1 LKRFNDKDWKEIDTI
16 IETALTE
23 DIGSGDITTEAI
35 FNEYQST
42 SAVIIAKEDG
52 ILAGIDVAERVFK
65 RVDLDVNFKMLVSD
79 GENICRGV
87 NVVRING
94 DVRSILKAERTALNF
109 LGRMS
114 GIATLTYE
122 FAKRIKGTEVKILD
136 TRKTAPGLRILEK
149 YAVNAGGGYSHRMG
163 LYDMFLIKDNHIKA
177 AGGLDKAI
185 KRVIEFRKG
194 KRKNFKIEA
203 EAENIEQVKTAL
215 SEGVDRIM
223 LDNMNLRMIKKAV
236 EIAKG
241 KIEIEVSGNVN
252 LNNVSEIALLGV
264 DYISIGSITHSAK
277 IVDFSLSII

>member
-1 LKRFNDKDWKEIDTI
+1 LKRFNDKDWKEIDKI
-16 IETALTE
+16 IDTALTE

-35 FNEYQST
+35 FNKYKST

-65 RVDLDVNFKMLVSD
+65 KVDPDVNFKILVSD
-79 GENICRGV
+79 SENICRGL
-87 NVVRING
+87 NIVRING

-114 GIATLTYE
+114 GIATLSYE
-122 FAKRIKGTEVKILD
+122 FVKRIKGTKAKILD
-136 TRKTAPGLRILEK
+136 TRKTAPVLRILEK

-177 AGGLDKAI
+177 AGGLEKAI
-185 KRVIEFRKG
+185 KRVIEFRKE

-203 EAENIEQVKTAL
+203 EAENIEQVRTAL

-236 EIAKG
+236 EITKG
-241 KIEIEVSGNVN
+241 KVEIEVSGNVN
-252 LNNVSEIALLGV
+252 LNNVSPIASSGV

-277 IVDFSLSII
+277 IIDFSLAIV

>member
-1 LKRFNDKDWKEIDTI
+1 MKRFNDKDWKEIDKI
-16 IETALTE
+16 IDTALTE

-35 FNEYQST
+35 FNKYKST

-52 ILAGIDVAERVFK
+52 ILAGIDVAERVFNK
-65 RVDLDVNFKMLVSD
+65 VDPDVNFKILVPDS
-79 GENICRGV
+79 ENICRGLH
-87 NVVRING
+87 VVRING

-122 FAKRIKGTEVKILD
+122 FVKRIKGTKAKILD
-136 TRKTAPGLRILEK
+136 TRKTSPVLRILEK

-163 LYDMFLIKDNHIKA
+163 LYDMFLIKDNHIEA

-185 KRVIEFRKG
+185 KRVIEFRKE

-203 EAENIEQVKTAL
+203 EAENIEQVGTAL

-223 LDNMNLRMIKKAV
+223 LDNMNLRMVKKAV

-252 LNNVSEIALLGV
+252 LNNVSEIASSGV

-277 IVDFSLSII
+277 IIDFSLAII

>member
-1 LKRFNDKDWKEIDTI
+1 LKRFNDKDWKEIDKI
-16 IETALTE
+16 IDTSLTE

-35 FNEYQST
+35 FNKYKST

-65 RVDLDVNFKMLVSD
+65 KVDPDVNFKILVSD
-79 GENICRGV
+79 GENICRGL
-87 NVVRING
+87 NVARING
-94 DVRSILKAERTALNF
+94 DVRTILKAERTALNF

-122 FAKRIKGTEVKILD
+122 FVKRIKGTKAKILD
-136 TRKTAPGLRILEK
+136 TRKTSPVLRILEK

-185 KRVIEFRKG
+185 KRVIEFRKE

-203 EAENIEQVKTAL
+203 EAENIEHVRTAL

-223 LDNMNLRMIKKAV
+223 LDNMNLRMVKKAV

-241 KIEIEVSGNVN
+241 KVEIEVSGNVN
-252 LNNVSEIALLGV
+252 LKNVSPIASSGV

-277 IVDFSLSII
+277 IIDFSLAIA

>member
-1 LKRFNDKDWKEIDTI
+1 MKRFNDKDWKEIDKI
-16 IETALTE
+16 IDTSLTE

-35 FNEYQST
+35 FNKYKST

-65 RVDLDVNFKMLVSD
+65 KVDPDVNFKILVSD
-79 GENICRGV
+79 GENICRGL
-87 NVVRING
+87 NVARIKG

-122 FAKRIKGTEVKILD
+122 FVKRIKGTKAKILD
-136 TRKTAPGLRILEK
+136 TRKTSPVLRILEK

-185 KRVIEFRKG
+185 KRVIEFRKE

-203 EAENIEQVKTAL
+203 EAENIEHVRTAL

-223 LDNMNLRMIKKAV
+223 LDNMNLRMVKKAV

-241 KIEIEVSGNVN
+241 KVEIEVSGNVN
-252 LNNVSEIALLGV
+252 LKNVSPIASSGV

-277 IVDFSLSII
+277 IIDFSLAIV

>member
-1 LKRFNDKDWKEIDTI
+1 MKRFNDKDWKEIDKI
-16 IETALTE
+16 IDTALTE

-35 FNEYQST
+35 FNKYKST

-52 ILAGIDVAERVFK
+52 ILAGIDIAERVFNK
-65 RVDLDVNFKMLVSD
+65 VDPDVNFKILVPDS
-79 GENICRGV
+79 ENICRGL

-122 FAKRIKGTEVKILD
+122 FVKRIEGTKVKILD
-136 TRKTAPGLRILEK
+136 TRKTAPALRILEK

-185 KRVIEFRKG
+185 KRVIEFRKE

-203 EAENIEQVKTAL
+203 EAENIEQFRTAL

-223 LDNMNLRMIKKAV
+223 LDNMNLRMVKKAV

-252 LNNVSEIALLGV
+252 LNNVSEIASLGV

-277 IVDFSLSII
+277 IIDFSLAII

>member
-1 LKRFNDKDWKEIDTI
+1 LKRFNDKDWKEIDKI
-16 IETALTE
+16 IDTSLTE

-35 FNEYQST
+35 FNKYKST

-65 RVDLDVNFKMLVSD
+65 KVDPDVNFKILVSD
-79 GENICRGV
+79 GENICRGL
-87 NVVRING
+87 NVARIKG

-122 FAKRIKGTEVKILD
+122 FVKRIKGTKAKILD
-136 TRKTAPGLRILEK
+136 TRKTSPVLRILEK

-185 KRVIEFRKG
+185 KRVIEFRKE

-203 EAENIEQVKTAL
+203 EAENIEHVRTAL

-223 LDNMNLRMIKKAV
+223 LDNMNLRMVKKAV

-241 KIEIEVSGNVN
+241 KVEIEVSGNVN
-252 LNNVSEIALLGV
+252 LKNVSPIASSGV

-277 IVDFSLSII
+277 IIDFSLAIV

>member
-1 LKRFNDKDWKEIDTI
+1 MKRFNDKDWKEIDKI
-16 IETALTE
+16 IDTALTE

-35 FNEYQST
+35 FNKYKST

-65 RVDLDVNFKMLVSD
+65 KVDPDVNFKILVSD
-79 GENICRGV
+79 SENICRGL
-87 NVVRING
+87 NIVRING

-114 GIATLTYE
+114 GIATLSYE
-122 FAKRIKGTEVKILD
+122 FVKRIKGTKAKILD
-136 TRKTAPGLRILEK
+136 TRKTAPVLRILEK

-177 AGGLDKAI
+177 AGGLEKAI
-185 KRVIEFRKG
+185 KRVIEFRKE

-203 EAENIEQVKTAL
+203 EAENIEQVRTAL

-236 EIAKG
+236 EITKG
-241 KIEIEVSGNVN
+241 KVEIEVSGNVN
-252 LNNVSEIALLGV
+252 LNNVSPIASLGV

-277 IVDFSLSII
+277 IIDFSLAII

>member
-1 LKRFNDKDWKEIDTI
+1 MKRFNDRDWKEIDKI
-16 IETALTE
+16 IDTALTE

-35 FNEYQST
+35 FNKYKST

-65 RVDLDVNFKMLVSD
+65 KVDQDVNFEILVSD
-79 GENICRGV
+79 SENICRGL
-87 NVVRING
+87 NIVRING

-122 FAKRIKGTEVKILD
+122 FVKRIEGTKVKILD
-136 TRKTAPGLRILEK
+136 TRKTSPVLRILEK

-185 KRVIEFRKG
+185 KRVIEFRKE

-203 EAENIEQVKTAL
+203 EAENIEQVRTAL

-236 EIAKG
+236 EITKG
-241 KIEIEVSGNVN
+241 KVEIEVSGNVN
-252 LNNVSEIALLGV
+252 LNNVSPIASSGV

-277 IVDFSLSII
+277 VIDFSLAIV

>member
-1 LKRFNDKDWKEIDTI
+1 MKRFNDKDWKEIDKI

-35 FNEYQST
+35 FNKYKST
-42 SAVIIAKEDG
+42 SAEIIAEEDG
-52 ILAGIDVAERVFK
+52 ILAGIDVAERIFK
-65 RVDLDVNFKMLVSD
+65 RIDPDVNFKIHVSD
-79 GENICRGV
+79 GENICRGL
-87 NVVRING
+87 NVASIKG

-122 FAKRIKGTEVKILD
+122 FVKRIEGTNIKILD
-136 TRKTAPGLRILEK
+136 TRKTSPALRILEK

-163 LYDMFLIKDNHIKA
+163 LYDMFLIKDNHIEA

-185 KRVIEFRKG
+185 KRVIEFRKE

-203 EAENIEQVKTAL
+203 EAENVEQVKTAL

-223 LDNMNLRMIKKAV
+223 LDNMNLRMVKKAV

-252 LNNVSEIALLGV
+252 LNNVSQIASLGV
-264 DYISIGSITHSAK
+264 DYISIGSITHSSK
-277 IVDFSLSII
+277 IIDFSLSII

>member
-1 LKRFNDKDWKEIDTI
+1 LKRFNDRDWKEIDKI
-16 IETALTE
+16 IDTALTE

-35 FNEYQST
+35 FNKYKST

-65 RVDLDVNFKMLVSD
+65 KVDPDVNFKILVSD
-79 GENICRGV
+79 SENIYRGL

-122 FAKRIKGTEVKILD
+122 FVKRIEGTKVKILD
-136 TRKTAPGLRILEK
+136 TRKTAPVLRILEK

-185 KRVIEFRKG
+185 KRVIEFRKE

-203 EAENIEQVKTAL
+203 EAENIEQVRTAL

-223 LDNMNLRMIKKAV
+223 LDNMNLGMIKKAV
-236 EIAKG
+236 EITKG
-241 KIEIEVSGNVN
+241 KVEIEVSGNVN
-252 LNNVSEIALLGV
+252 LNNVSPIASSGV
-264 DYISIGSITHSAK
+264 DYISIGGITHSAK
-277 IVDFSLSII
+277 IIDFSLSII

>member
-1 LKRFNDKDWKEIDTI
+1 MKRFNDKDWKEIDKI
-16 IETALTE
+16 IDTSLTE

-35 FNEYQST
+35 FNKYKST

-65 RVDLDVNFKMLVSD
+65 KVDPDVNFKILVSD
-79 GENICRGV
+79 GENICRGL
-87 NVVRING
+87 NVARING
-94 DVRSILKAERTALNF
+94 DVRTILKAERTALNF

-122 FAKRIKGTEVKILD
+122 FVKRIKGTKAKILD
-136 TRKTAPGLRILEK
+136 TRKTSPVLRILEK

-185 KRVIEFRKG
+185 KRVIEFRKE

-203 EAENIEQVKTAL
+203 EAENIEHVRTAL

-223 LDNMNLRMIKKAV
+223 LDNMNLRMVKKAV

-241 KIEIEVSGNVN
+241 KVEIEVSGNVN
-252 LNNVSEIALLGV
+252 LKNVSPIASSGV

-277 IVDFSLSII
+277 IIDFSLAIA

>member
-1 LKRFNDKDWKEIDTI
+1 MKRFNDKDWKEIDKI
-16 IETALTE
+16 IDTALTE

-35 FNEYQST
+35 FNKYKST
-42 SAVIIAKEDG
+42 SAVINTKEDG

-65 RVDLDVNFKMLVSD
+65 KVDPDVNFKILVSD
-79 GENICRGV
+79 SENICRGL
-87 NVVRING
+87 NIVRING

-122 FAKRIKGTEVKILD
+122 FVKRIKGTKVKILD
-136 TRKTAPGLRILEK
+136 TRKTAPVLRILEK
-149 YAVNAGGGYSHRMG
+149 YTVNAGGGYSHRMG

-185 KRVIEFRKG
+185 KRVIEFRKE

-203 EAENIEQVKTAL
+203 EAENIEQVRTAL

-236 EIAKG
+236 EITKG
-241 KIEIEVSGNVN
+241 KVEIEVSGNVN
-252 LNNVSEIALLGV
+252 LNNVSQIASLGV

-277 IVDFSLSII
+277 IIDFSLSII

>member
-1 LKRFNDKDWKEIDTI
+1 
-16 IETALTE
+16 
-23 DIGSGDITTEAI
+23 
-35 FNEYQST
+35 
-42 SAVIIAKEDG
+42 
-52 ILAGIDVAERVFK
+52 
-65 RVDLDVNFKMLVSD
+65 
-79 GENICRGV
+79 
-87 NVVRING
+87 
-94 DVRSILKAERTALNF
+94 VRSILKAERTALNF

-122 FAKRIKGTEVKILD
+122 FVKRIEGTKVKILD
-136 TRKTAPGLRILEK
+136 TRKTAPALRILEK

-185 KRVIEFRKG
+185 KRVIEFRKE
-194 KRKNFKIEA
+194 KRKDFKIEA
-203 EAENIEQVKTAL
+203 EAENVEQVKTAL

-223 LDNMNLRMIKKAV
+223 LDNMNLRMVKKAV

-252 LNNVSEIALLGV
+252 LNNVSQFASLGV

-277 IVDFSLSII
+277 IIDFSLSMI

>member
-1 LKRFNDKDWKEIDTI
+1 LKRFNDKDWKEIDKI
-16 IETALTE
+16 IDTALTE

-35 FNEYQST
+35 FNKYKST

-52 ILAGIDVAERVFK
+52 ILAGIDIAERVFNK
-65 RVDLDVNFKMLVSD
+65 VDPDVNFKILVPDS
-79 GENICRGV
+79 ENICRGL

-122 FAKRIKGTEVKILD
+122 FVKRIEGTKVKILD
-136 TRKTAPGLRILEK
+136 TRKTAPVLRILEK

-163 LYDMFLIKDNHIKA
+163 LYDMFLIKDNHIEA

-185 KRVIEFRKG
+185 KRVIEFRKE

-203 EAENIEQVKTAL
+203 EAENIEQVRTAL

-223 LDNMNLRMIKKAV
+223 LDNMNLRMVKKAV

-252 LNNVSEIALLGV
+252 LNNVSPIASLGV

-277 IVDFSLSII
+277 IIDFSLAII

>member
-1 LKRFNDKDWKEIDTI
+1 LKRFNDKDWKEIDKI
-16 IETALTE
+16 IDTSLTE

-35 FNEYQST
+35 FNKYKST

-65 RVDLDVNFKMLVSD
+65 KVDPDVNFKILVSD
-79 GENICRGV
+79 GENICRGL
-87 NVVRING
+87 NVARIKG
-94 DVRSILKAERTALNF
+94 DVRTILKAERTALNF

-122 FAKRIKGTEVKILD
+122 FVKRIKGTKAKILD
-136 TRKTAPGLRILEK
+136 TRKTSPVLRILEK

-185 KRVIEFRKG
+185 KRVIEFRKE

-203 EAENIEQVKTAL
+203 EAENIEHVRTAL

-223 LDNMNLRMIKKAV
+223 LDNMNLRMVKKAV

-241 KIEIEVSGNVN
+241 KVEIEVSGNVN
-252 LNNVSEIALLGV
+252 LKNVSPIASSGV

-277 IVDFSLSII
+277 IIDFSLAIV

>member
-1 LKRFNDKDWKEIDTI
+1 MKRFNDKDWKEIDKI
-16 IETALTE
+16 IDTSLTE

-35 FNEYQST
+35 FNKYKST

-65 RVDLDVNFKMLVSD
+65 KVDPDVNFKILVSD
-79 GENICRGV
+79 GENICRGL
-87 NVVRING
+87 NVARIKG
-94 DVRSILKAERTALNF
+94 DVRTILKAERTALNF

-122 FAKRIKGTEVKILD
+122 FVKRIKGTKAKILD
-136 TRKTAPGLRILEK
+136 TRKTSPVLRILEK

-185 KRVIEFRKG
+185 KRVIEFRKE

-203 EAENIEQVKTAL
+203 EAENIEHVRTAL

-223 LDNMNLRMIKKAV
+223 LDNMNLRMVKKAV

-241 KIEIEVSGNVN
+241 KVEIEVSGNVN
-252 LNNVSEIALLGV
+252 LKNVSPIASSGV

-277 IVDFSLSII
+277 IIDFSLAIV